1 MNHGLTLAG
10 VFLLVLGMTWSVW
23 LGATPAQA
31 QPIRPGVE
39 KVAFGKTDTGEAVDL
54 YVLTNGRGMKAKV
67 ITYGAILTELDV
79 PDKNGKFDDVVLGFD
94 DLKGYLGAHPF
105 FGATVGRVANRIA
118 KGKFTLDGKEYQ
130 LAVNNGPNALH
141 GGKKGFDKM
150 VWKANVPDAA
160 KPAVEF
166 RYVSPDGEEGY
177 PGELKVKVTYALTPD
192 NAVSIQYEATTDK
205 PTPVNL
211 SNHSYFNLLGGRS
224 GATIL
229 DHEMQI
235 WADRYTP
242 VDDTLI
248 PTGELKAV
256 AGTPFDFTKPHTIGE
271 RIKETKGNP
280 VGYDH
285 NFVLAKEIDGK
296 QAGWSVRVVE
306 KKTGRVMEMTTTEPG
321 VQFYTSNFLDGKL
334 KGKGGVTYPQ
344 YGGFCLE
351 AQHFPDSV
359 NQPKFPSVILRPG
372 ETYRQTTSYKFSV
385 EK

>member
-10 VFLLVLGMTWSVW
+10 VFLLFLGMTWSVW
-23 LGATPAQA
+23 LGASTSQA
-31 QPIRPGVE
+31 QPVKPGVE
-39 KVAFGKTDTGEAVDL
+39 KAGFGKTDTGEPVDL
-54 YVLTNGRGMKAKV
+54 YVLTNDKGMKAKV
-67 ITYGAILTELDV
+67 VTYGAILTELHV
-79 PDKNGKFDDVVLGFD
+79 PDKNGKLDDVVLGFD
-94 DLKGYLGAHPF
+94 DLKGYLGSHPY
-105 FGATVGRVANRIA
+105 FGAIIGRYANRIA
-118 KGKFTLDGKEYQ
+118 KAKFTLDGKEYH
-130 LAVNNGPNALH
+130 LAANNGPNSLH
-141 GGKKGFDKM
+141 GGKKGFDKV
-150 VWKANVPDAA
+150 VWKANVPNAA
-160 KPAVEF
+160 QPAVEF
-166 RYVSPDGEEGY
+166 SYVSPDGEEGY

-192 NAVSIQYEATTDK
+192 NAVSIQYEATTNK
-205 PTPVNL
+205 ATPVNL

-229 DHEMQI
+229 DHEIQI
-235 WADRYTP
+235 RADRYTP

-271 RIKETKGNP
+271 RIKQTGGKP
-280 VGYDH
+280 AGYDH
-285 NFVLAKEIDGK
+285 NYVLAKEIDGK
-296 QAGWSVRVVE
+296 QAAWAVRVVE
-306 KKTGRVMEMTTTEPG
+306 KKTGRVMEMATTEPG
-321 VQFYTSNFLDGKL
+321 VQFYTSNFLDGTL

-344 YGGFCLE
+344 YGALCLE

>member
-10 VFLLVLGMTWSVW
+10 FCVLILGMTWSVW
-23 LGATPAQA
+23 LGANASQA

-39 KVAFGKTDTGEAVDL
+39 KVAFGKTDAGEAVDL
-54 YVLTNGRGMKAKV
+54 YVLTNSRGMKAKV
-67 ITYGAILTELDV
+67 MTYGALLTELHV

-94 DLKGYLGAHPF
+94 DLKGYLGGHPY

-130 LAVNNGPNALH
+130 LAANNGPNALH

-150 VWKANVPDAA
+150 VWKAKVPDAA
-160 KPAVEF
+160 QPVVEF
-166 RYVSPDGEEGY
+166 SYVSPDGEEGY
-177 PGELKVKVTYALTPD
+177 PGELKVKVTYSLTPD
-192 NAVSIQYEATTDK
+192 NAVSIQYEATTNK
-205 PTPVNL
+205 ATPVNL
-211 SNHSYFNLLGGRS
+211 SNHSYFNLAGGRS
-224 GATIL
+224 GETIL
-229 DHEMQI
+229 DHELQL

-248 PTGELKAV
+248 PTGELKSV
-256 AGTPFDFTKPHTIGE
+256 AGTPFDFTKPHKIGE
-271 RIKETKGNP
+271 RMKETKGNP

-296 QAGWSVRVVE
+296 QVGWSARAVE
-306 KKTGRVMEMTTTEPG
+306 KKTGRVMEMYTTEPG
-321 VQFYTSNFLDGKL
+321 VQFYTANFMDGKL
-334 KGKGGVTYPQ
+334 KGKGGVAYPQ
-344 YGGFCLE
+344 YGAFCLE

-372 ETYRQTTSYKFSV
+372 ETYRQTTSYKFSI